1 MEISDREMLARRVYD
16 ELMTAV
22 LRVLSRLDL
31 TVTRDSDQRQVNV
44 NIAKYQQVTQLSA
57 QLKICIGNKQMRISI

>member
-1 MEISDREMLARRVYD
+1 MEIREREMLARRVYD
-16 ELMTAV
+16 ELMTSV

-44 NIAKYQQVTQLSA
+44 NIAKYQQLPS
-57 QLKICIGNKQMRISI
+57 C

>member
-1 MEISDREMLARRVYD
+1 MVISEREMLARRVYD

-31 TVTRDSDQRQVNV
+31 TVTRDSDQRQVTID
-44 NIAKYQQVTQLSA
+44 IASYPAVSTVEDLV
-57 QLKICIGNKQMRISI
+57 LRINR